1 MENLSNISIKE
12 PIERSNESNEEHIDI
27 PFKEMGKK
35 YLNRKHET
43 LNMKIEEIAEK
54 C

>member
-12 PIERSNESNEEHIDI
+12 PMERSNESNEEHIDI

-43 LNMKIEEIAEK
+43 LYIYLI
-54 C
+54 